1 MSMMEYAPTRHGW
14 AVLNLADDQKATGP
28 IAQIARR
35 KGELYLVPLR
45 ALNHDELRSISTF
58 MHRVDR
64 GELDGPRAA
73 YR

>member
-1 MSMMEYAPTRHGW
+1 MLTMKYAPTRHGW
-14 AVLNLADDQKATGP
+14 AVLNLTDDQRETGP

-45 ALNHDELRSISTF
+45 ALSPDELRSISTF

-64 GELDGPRAA
+64 GELDGPCAA
-73 YR
+73 